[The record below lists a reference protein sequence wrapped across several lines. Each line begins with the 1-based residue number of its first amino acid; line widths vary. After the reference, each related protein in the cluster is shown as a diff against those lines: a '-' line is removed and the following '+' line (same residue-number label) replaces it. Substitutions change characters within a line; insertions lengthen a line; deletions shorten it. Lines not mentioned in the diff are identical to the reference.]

1 MVAYFCS
8 FLPVPFESV
17 SKYFFLIIA
26 FKKIFKKEKK
36 QYPLCEQ
43 LHLMEHKLSFCSA
56 VSEREWPRQREE
68 GPGEQN
74 R

>member
-26 FKKIFKKEKK
+26 FKKILKKKK
-36 QYPLCEQ
+36 NSILC
-43 LHLMEHKLSFCSA
+43 
-56 VSEREWPRQREE
+56 V
-68 GPGEQN
+68 N
-74 R
+74 NYI